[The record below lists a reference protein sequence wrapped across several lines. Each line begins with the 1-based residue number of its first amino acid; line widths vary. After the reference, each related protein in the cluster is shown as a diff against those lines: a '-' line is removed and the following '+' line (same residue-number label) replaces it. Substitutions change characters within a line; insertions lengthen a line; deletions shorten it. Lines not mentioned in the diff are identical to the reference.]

1 MARGG
6 GGGGR
11 SGGHSG
17 GGRSGGGGSFG
28 GRGGSFGGG
37 SRSGGGRGYS
47 GGSIHVGG
55 SRPTGGYGGPR
66 PAGGYYRPPVR
77 PVRYRGSRRG
87 GGCATSLASLIFVV
101 VVVWILFIAVAGI
114 QGLSCISCYGIN
126 CVNSSSDMV
135 KSSEKREKYKQSDSF
150 KYNNDWYEDQLGWIG
165 RNNGTLIKGL
175 ENFYKKTGIQPYIMF
190 VSYGTVELNFNAE
203 EKYVN
208 DMYDRLFPG
217 DEGHLLFCYFAC
229 QNDSPYVMDG
239 DWYYVT
245 GEATETVM
253 DEEAKKILESRF
265 KYYYNDTSLDV
276 DELFSK
282 TFTDAGRE
290 IMSGPMRMRYVVIVI
305 AAIFAA
311 FIIVVLLVNLWK
323 AKTKQKNKEQEDLE
337 RMLNKPLET
346 FGDSSL
352 DDLKDKYDGKQ

>member
-37 SRSGGGRGYS
+37 SRSGGSRGYS
-47 GGSIHVGG
+47 GGGPRHVGG
-55 SRPTGGYGGPR
+55 SGPHYS
-66 PAGGYYRPPVR
+66 GGYYGH
-77 PVRYRGSRRG
+77 PVRYRGVRRSA
-87 GGCATSLASLIFVV
+87 GCGSSLATLIIICVIIWFV
-101 VVVWILFIAVAGI
+101 FANMGMM
-114 QGLSCISCYGIN
+114 SCLGCYGMT
-126 CVNSSSDMV
+126 CASSQASGLI
-135 KSSEKREKYKQSDSF
+135 KSSEKREKLKQSDSF
-150 KYNNDWYEDQLGWIG
+150 KYNNDWYEDQLGWVG
-165 RNNGTLIKGL
+165 RNNGTLINGL
-175 ENFYKKTGIQPYIMF
+175 EKFYKKTGVQPFIML
-190 VSYGTVELNFNAE
+190 VRYGEASLDYSSE
-203 EKYVN
+203 EKFAN

-229 QNDSPYVMDG
+229 ENDSPYIMDG
-239 DWYYVT
+239 DWCYVT

-253 DEEAKKILESRF
+253 DEEAKQILESRF

-276 DELFSK
+276 DELFAK
-282 TFTDAGRE
+282 TFADAGRE
-290 IMSGPMRMRYVVIVI
+290 IMSGPMRIRYVVIVLVAI
-305 AAIFAA
+305 VAAV
-311 FIIVVLLVNLWK
+311 IIVVLLVNLWK

-352 DDLKDKYDGKQ
+352 NDLKDKYDGKQ